1 MSWDIL
7 LVNSKMPVDIEGDE
21 YPAIPPRREFI
32 GMVNQV
38 FPGIDWSDPTMG
50 ILDSEQIVA
59 EIDLGDEDDLGYT
72 VLVNVYGGEDPVGAL
87 VRLCKKHGWQAF
99 DVSTESYLNL
109 DNPSRESW
117 ENFERNRGTLGA

>member
-7 LVNSKMPVDIEGDE
+7 LVNSRKPVDIEADE
-21 YPAIPPRREFI
+21 YPPIPPRPEFI
-32 GMVNQV
+32 AQVNQV
-38 FPGIDWSDPTMG
+38 FPGVDWSDPALG
-50 ILDSEQIVA
+50 ILDSEEIVA

-72 VLVNVYGGEDPVGAL
+72 VLVNVYGGEDPVAAL

-99 DVSTESYLNL
+99 DTSTESYLDL

-117 ENFERNRGTLGA
+117 EDFERGRGNHGA

>member
-7 LVNSKMPVDIEGDE
+7 LVNSKMPVDIEADE
-21 YPAIPPRREFI
+21 YPAIPPRPQFI

-38 FPGIDWSDPTMG
+38 FPGIDWSDPALG
-50 ILDSEQIVA
+50 ILDSEEIVA

-72 VLVNVYGGEDPVGAL
+72 VLVNVYGGEDPVAAL

-99 DVSTESYLNL
+99 DVSTESYLDL
-109 DNPSRESW
+109 DNPARESW
-117 ENFERNRGTLGA
+117 DNFERNRGTLGA

>member
-7 LVNSKMPVDIEGDE
+7 LVNSKTPVDIEADE
-21 YPAIPPRREFI
+21 YPAIPPRREFM

-38 FPGIDWSDPTMG
+38 FPGIDWSDPAMG

-72 VLVNVYGGEDPVGAL
+72 VLVNVYGGEDPVAAL
-87 VRLCKKHGWQAF
+87 VGLCKKHGWQAF
-99 DVSTESYLNL
+99 DVSTESYLDL

-117 ENFERNRGTLGA
+117 DHFERSRGTLGA